1 MNYMLLKLP
10 IYFIIWHKVLQISK
24 VRSKLK
30 ESDGL
35 RPDDETKLTAF
46 MMMYGC
52 VFLLLLLS

>member
-1 MNYMLLKLP
+1 MSYMLFKLP
-10 IYFIIWHKVLQISK
+10 IYFIIWHKALQISK
-24 VRSKLK
+24 VRGKLK
-30 ESDGL
+30 ESGGL